1 MIKNIIYF
9 IILIVLGGAA
19 YFLVFKKGNS
29 TLPVNEKNFAV
40 DDTANIGKI
49 FIADMSKKSVTL
61 QRGLNGGWF
70 VNKRIPVR
78 TEAIN
83 ILLKTIKQLSIKYPV
98 PETARNNVLKS
109 LSSDNIKVEI
119 YDLKSQLINSYY
131 VGGGTNDLNGTY
143 MKTLDGENPYVVS
156 IPGFHGI
163 LTVRYITN
171 EEEWKSRSIFSLP
184 LNQIREISVQYLEQV
199 DSSFIINVIG
209 VDSFQLLNYKSR
221 QQINPKLVSKD
232 RVGMYLSLFRFINA
246 EGFENTNKLKDSI
259 LMQQPFCVIKTIDV
273 RNNINVVTCYYKPV
287 SKETLQQFSNKGEP
301 MKYDVDHY
309 YATINNGN
317 DFVLIQQFHFGR
329 LFQNISFFLPE
340 KTKRK

>member
-1 MIKNIIYF
+1 M
-9 IILIVLGGAA
+9 GGAA
-19 YFLVFKKGNS
+19 YFLVFKKGSS

-40 DDTANIGKI
+40 YDTANIGKI

-61 QRGLNGGWF
+61 ERGINGGWF
-70 VNKRIPVR
+70 VNKSIPVR

-184 LNQIREISVQYLEQV
+184 LNQIREISVQYPKQM
-199 DSSFIINVIG
+199 DSSFVINVIG
-209 VDSFQLLNYKSR
+209 VDSFQLLNYRSR

-232 RVGMYLSLFRFINA
+232 RVGMFLSLFRFINA

-259 LMQQPFCVIKTIDV
+259 LMQQPFCVIKAIDI

-329 LFQNISFFLPE
+329 LFQNIGFFLSE